1 MESEPISE
9 AQIRKY
15 EDLIENKIK
24 PSLTREM
31 DALKELTSLV
41 EQYEVLRTNIQ
52 MMKKEEEKELKS
64 LVNIGSEVYMQAH
77 CPEKKYIYVN
87 VGLGFHVQFTLD
99 EALAFIEKKTKK
111 LQADVVLKNADV
123 EKVKEHYFSANH
135 SLEQL
140 KGLM

>member
-1 MESEPISE
+1 
-9 AQIRKY
+9 
-15 EDLIENKIK
+15 
-24 PSLTREM
+24 M

-41 EQYEVLRTNIQ
+41 EQYEILRRNIQ

-64 LVNIGSEVYMQAH
+64 LVNVGSEVYMQAR

-111 LQADVVLKNADV
+111 LQACCVVLWFHSRDVLLKNADV
-123 EKVKEHYFSANH
+123 EKVKEHYFSVGVGFVGECTGH
-135 SLEQL
+135 SFFGTTQRTHVIVCLL
-140 KGLM
+140 